1 MSETEKVTTTL
12 LIASLF
18 MFMLGTLD
26 RVSTLNSKL
35 DGELAILN
43 QKISILDDKVKE
55 YEAAVDFKSVK
66 SLTVTAYSPT
76 KDQCDSDPH
85 ITASMLPVKEGTIAV
100 SRDLFESGWVFGKTV
115 YIKGL
120 GIFEIRDLM
129 NERYTNRADVFMWQ
143 RKDANKFGKKT
154 LTVALLDL

>member
-1 MSETEKVTTTL
+1 MEETTKILTTL
-12 LIASLF
+12 LLVSLF
-18 MFMLGTLD
+18 MFMVGTLD
-26 RVSTLNSKL
+26 RITKLNSKL
-35 DGELAILN
+35 EGELTLV
-43 QKISILDDKVKE
+43 DDKIEYLSKRMLE
-55 YEAAVDFKSVK
+55 YESVVDFESVK
-66 SLTVTAYSPT
+66 NLTVTAYSPT

-129 NERYTNRADVFMWQ
+129 NERYTNRADVFMWK
-143 RKDANKFGKKT
+143 RKAANKFGKKT
-154 LTVALLDL
+154 LTVALLNL